1 MMLLPC
7 KTLMFMRSLLTP
19 PLLFNKSSNLFSV
32 LTLKLFYNICNHKKV
47 IRKNKKRETLNSKQ
61 YGIRPTFYYF
71 VKKWP
76 INRDHQASSTAV
88 TMNNTKLYMWLP
100 TDDIGFEFFSY

>member
-1 MMLLPC
+1 MMLFAC
-7 KTLMFMRSLLTP
+7 KILMFMWFIRP
-19 PLLFNKSSNLFSV
+19 PLLFNKPFFTIFAS
-32 LTLKLFYNICNHKKV
+32 NHKKV

-61 YGIRPTFYYF
+61 YGMRPTFYYF